1 MSVHKHTATLLIITS
16 DASDAERLIG
26 ALREDGIA
34 TQSVTA
40 PHAERLAEIIAQRG
54 CDLILCC
61 GYQREVD
68 LDSVLAAHRK
78 LIGDIP
84 LILIEEP
91 EQHAAHLAKI
101 RRSGVRDLI
110 RRHDHDH
117 LKLAVAREFAEL
129 LRRREAAGLNQRLR
143 LCEQRDRELIA
154 VTSAGVS
161 FIQDGL
167 HLDANPAYLALFGYP
182 DLDELQAI
190 PFLDLFVPEYQKQ
203 IRELLRGGDA
213 TALSEPV
220 ELTVICCRH
229 DASQFNARLLAAPAE
244 IDHEPCLRLLV
255 HPLDTPAPVTPT
267 TIPAEPEL
275 SAAPAAVNAETAAA
289 GLSQLLAEITAHL
302 NAEHRVERPFAMFYL
317 HLKDGAQLLRDLG
330 LTLGL
335 AQRDAIAVQLS
346 AFAVAEHGFC
356 ARVTDDGFVM
366 LIDAVNEVEAKA
378 LAERLLTTVRLPR
391 RAGAPADEGTPDF
404 DMGYYVVRDR
414 AGAAEDI
421 VNAAYRLCVARDAA
435 PAVAAAPAP
444 APTGESE
451 AEIVRRVEQALAQN
465 HFKLVYQ
472 PIISLMGDDQENYS
486 VLVRLIDEHD
496 TPLEARD
503 FVDPATRAG
512 LMEQVDRWT
521 IRSAIQVISE
531 QRRAGQRISLFI
543 GLAEDTFRNPS
554 IVLWICDCLREFDV
568 RGNWLTFQFQ
578 EEVVTGNLASLS
590 KLVDTLKKIKC
601 RVAVHHFGLIPHPER
616 LLQNLPL
623 DYVLLKSVFAQG
635 LADDPAKQQRL
646 VALATLAHEFNV
658 KTIITGVE
666 DAQSLTV
673 LWTAGVDYVQGN
685 FLQRPS
691 PTLDITSGGR

>member
-34 TQSVTA
+34 TQSVTV
-40 PHAERLAEIIAQRG
+40 PHAERLAEVIAQRG

-61 GYQREVD
+61 SYQREVD
-68 LDSVLAAHRK
+68 LDSVLASHRK

-84 LILIEEP
+84 LILIEES
-91 EQHAAHLAKI
+91 EQHAANLAKI
-101 RRSGVRDLI
+101 RRSAVRDLI

-161 FIQDGL
+161 FVQDGL

-190 PFLDLFVPEYQKQ
+190 PFLDLFVPEYQKK

-213 TALSEPV
+213 TALNEPV
-220 ELTVICCRH
+220 ELTVICRRH

-255 HPLDTPAPVTPT
+255 HPLDAPALVTPIAISAEPEISAAAPAPV
-267 TIPAEPEL
+267 
-275 SAAPAAVNAETAAA
+275 AVNAEIAAP
-289 GLSQLLAEITAHL
+289 GLAQLLAEITGHL
-302 NAEHRVERPFAMFYL
+302 NAEHRIERPFAIFYL
-317 HLKDGAQLLRDLG
+317 QLKDGTQLLRDLG

-335 AQRDAIAVQLS
+335 EQRDAYAAQLS
-346 AFAVAEHGFC
+346 TLVAAEHGFC
-356 ARVTDDGFVM
+356 ARVTDDGFVV
-366 LIDAVNEVEAKA
+366 LVDDVNELEAKA
-378 LAERLLTTVRLPR
+378 LAERLLTTARLPH
-391 RAGAPADEGTPDF
+391 RAGTQPDDATADF
-404 DMGYYVVRDR
+404 DMGYYLVRDR

-421 VNAAYRLCVARDAA
+421 VNAAYRLCVGRESVPTA
-435 PAVAAAPAP
+435 PAATPA
-444 APTGESE
+444 GDSE
-451 AEIVRRVEQALAQN
+451 AEIARRVERALAQD

-486 VLVRLIDEHD
+486 VLVRLIDEHEP
-496 TPLEARD
+496 PLEARD
-503 FVDPATRAG
+503 FVGPATRAG
-512 LMEQVDRWT
+512 LIEQVDRWT
-521 IRSAIQVISE
+521 IRSAIQVIGE

-543 GLAEDTFRNPS
+543 SLAEDTFRNPS

-578 EEVVTGNLASLS
+578 EEVVTNNLASLN
-590 KLVDTLKKIKC
+590 KLMETLKKIKC
-601 RVAVHHFGLIPHPER
+601 RVALHRFGLLAHPER

-623 DYVLLKSVFAQG
+623 DYVLLKSTFAQG
-635 LADDPAKQQRL
+635 LANDPAKQQRL
-646 VALATLAHEFNV
+646 VALATMAHEFNV
-658 KTIITGVE
+658 KTIVTGVE